1 MSPEVSVIIPT
12 YNRAS
17 MVVEAVESVLAQEMV
32 DFELIV
38 IDDGSSDETEEKL
51 SVYKSSLGYYRQE
64 NAGVAAARNRGLE
77 LSKAPLVS
85 FLDSD
90 DLWLPKKLLTQ
101 HKFMLD
107 HPEVWICQTEEI
119 WLRKGRRVNPKR
131 HHQKVSGDI
140 FKRSL
145 DLCLVSPSAVMLR
158 RELFEKVGYF
168 DEELPVAE
176 DYDLWLR
183 VAVDYQVELLPDP
196 LVIKRGGHPDQ
207 LSSRSSIDRYRIKAL
222 EKLLSSGVLSPE
234 KHEWTWRALQHK
246 CQIYGQGCIKRGREE
261 EGERYLAL
269 PDKYRSKA

>member
-1 MSPEVSVIIPT
+1 
-12 YNRAS
+12 

-32 DFELIV
+32 DFELLV

-51 SVYKSSLGYYRQE
+51 SVYNSRLSYYRQK
-64 NAGVAAARNRGLE
+64 NAGVGAARNRGIE
-77 LSKAPLVS
+77 FSKAPLVS

-90 DLWLPKKLLTQ
+90 DLWLPNKLRTQ

-140 FKRSL
+140 FQRSL
-145 DLCLVSPSAVMLR
+145 DLCLVSPSAVMLQ

-168 DEELPVAE
+168 DEEFPVAE

-222 EKLLSSGVLSPE
+222 EKLLSSTELSP
-234 KHEWTWRALQHK
+234 KKYEWTWRALQHK
-246 CQIYGQGCIKRGREE
+246 CQIYGQGCIKRKRVE

-269 PDKYRSKA
+269 PNKYKHEGL